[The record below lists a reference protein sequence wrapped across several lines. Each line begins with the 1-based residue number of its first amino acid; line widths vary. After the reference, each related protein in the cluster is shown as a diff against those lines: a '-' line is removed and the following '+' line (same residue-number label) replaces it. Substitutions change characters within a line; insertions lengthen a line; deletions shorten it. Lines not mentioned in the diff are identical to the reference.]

1 MVDNLVDYFE
11 ALDSSMDSKKV
22 VNRKSNS
29 KSISEKNSSR
39 VKQFVSEL
47 TDIKRPSNKN
57 KISSSNGEAGKSKT
71 LPRPHRITA
80 SVSNKGYVN
89 LFRRNSAVS
98 TKEKKT
104 IVDHAIKENNV
115 ESNNRL
121 KINSETSQ
129 ILGIDKRVEDFGKK
143 LKQKRSQAK
152 SQFIETTTSEV
163 QLEEKI
169 KGRMSTSDSDL
180 ILLYTN
186 DEENYTRNNGQVLT
200 LQSKE
205 QYRCLDEDEQKE
217 KKEKENEEESTD
229 DMFGSNDF
237 DEDHDDNYI
246 LEAYNKEGSELII
259 TTLQITRRSMRQDE
273 AEDIEKLI
281 STSHFVFEEVEYENF
296 NQNDTSSPESEV
308 FYENVRKTSDKSI
321 SSKQTNVL
329 DSNITENLSD
339 LYDSD
344 IYEEVHYDEC
354 DSSCNKQI
362 KQRIQ
367 YRNLSTFGLRSSS
380 EKREHGD
387 NYYYSLN
394 HFSDSDDALAQQE
407 ENTEQTSEPTS
418 PTEAS
423 GKKEKINYV
432 IEEMTKTEE
441 LYIAGLKIVVEN
453 YMPYLAKHTPQDL
466 LGKDTYIFG
475 NILLIYKKAQ
485 EFFAL
490 LQKDGETADSIADLF
505 IASATTF
512 DLYPLYSKN
521 KPTADVYLKQFDEIV
536 KERQEQLSDKLGL
549 ASYLLT
555 PIQRLGKYILILEK
569 IKKELIKAKKP
580 IEKVCAAIE
589 VVRKVMRKGNDFI
602 AMDSI
607 KNSDIDLLMQGSFIM
622 RAVFNVLKPRKFVS
636 MVFLFENAIIFTEKI
651 SKNLEQFT
659 YLDSIYMSDLSLG
672 NFEGKPNIFHLTHYT
687 RSKRGTHD
695 ATYVLEAETPK
706 LKNEWTTTIERIL
719 WAQLKEAK
727 ELQKTQT
734 YNSKRYFA
742 RASLPGSS
750 RSSSRRYSASSK
762 PKSRFY
768 DIAP

>member
-1 MVDNLVDYFE
+1 ME
-11 ALDSSMDSKKV
+11 ALF
-22 VNRKSNS
+22 RKG
-29 KSISEKNSSR
+29 
-39 VKQFVSEL
+39 V
-47 TDIKRPSNKN
+47 
-57 KISSSNGEAGKSKT
+57 
-71 LPRPHRITA
+71 
-80 SVSNKGYVN
+80 
-89 LFRRNSAVS
+89 NSAVPLVAPGEAKGPRVS
-98 TKEKKT
+98 SPGAGPVRQSEKKKGRKEQT
-104 IVDHAIKENNV
+104 PKSDSHSKKKDPFMERGERNEDNIRQKNCDLLSRHPEIPIELGFPKVRYPARNGEPHNSSDGHRRLREDPENWCETQENAATKFTQSRRKTDLNGCRQKENREPTDACVLEFSIEIVSRCSGRRRESSMEEAVKREEDRKERNFSGAGLALRQKNFSGTVATYRPAEILRKKTRFQLPLQLRPNV
-115 ESNNRL
+115 KNEEKPTR
-121 KINSETSQ
+121 KIQRE
-129 ILGIDKRVEDFGKK
+129 GKVK
-143 LKQKRSQAK
+143 GLT
-152 SQFIETTTSEV
+152 TTTSERDG
-163 QLEEKI
+163 EGSGK
-169 KGRMSTSDSDL
+169 RD
-180 ILLYTN
+180 TN
-186 DEENYTRNNGQVLT
+186 KTVA
-200 LQSKE
+200 SKE

-296 NQNDTSSPESEV
+296 DQNDTSSPESEV

-339 LYDSD
+339 VYDSD

-490 LQKDGETADSIADLF
+490 LQKDGKTADSIADLF
-505 IASATTF
+505 IASVSV
-512 DLYPLYSKN
+512 P
-521 KPTADVYLKQFDEIV
+521 
-536 KERQEQLSDKLGL
+536 
-549 ASYLLT
+549 
-555 PIQRLGKYILILEK
+555 
-569 IKKELIKAKKP
+569 
-580 IEKVCAAIE
+580 
-589 VVRKVMRKGNDFI
+589 
-602 AMDSI
+602 
-607 KNSDIDLLMQGSFIM
+607 
-622 RAVFNVLKPRKFVS
+622 VL
-636 MVFLFENAIIFTEKI
+636 N
-651 SKNLEQFT
+651 
-659 YLDSIYMSDLSLG
+659 
-672 NFEGKPNIFHLTHYT
+672 
-687 RSKRGTHD
+687 
-695 ATYVLEAETPK
+695 
-706 LKNEWTTTIERIL
+706 
-719 WAQLKEAK
+719 
-727 ELQKTQT
+727 
-734 YNSKRYFA
+734 
-742 RASLPGSS
+742 
-750 RSSSRRYSASSK
+750 
-762 PKSRFY
+762 
-768 DIAP
+768 